1 MPAEVPVEQEPAS
14 ATDRSQEPAPTADR
28 ILDAAFAA
36 MAAHGLHRLSLED
49 VAREA
54 GLSRQTVYRYF
65 GSKDAL
71 VTAAILR
78 EEAVLL
84 EHMAQAIAS
93 HDDLRPAMEAAIVVG
108 LRAAREHPVLD
119 RLLATE
125 PEALLPFLTTGGGP
139 VLSAARPVIED
150 LLEQRLPHV
159 AKPTLHRVAD
169 ATTRLFISYAIN
181 PPDDEIEDVAAGLV
195 DLILHGLKTEEHA

>member
-1 MPAEVPVEQEPAS
+1 M
-14 ATDRSQEPAPTADR
+14 APTRDR
-28 ILDAAFAA
+28 ILDAALVA

-54 GLSRQTVYRYF
+54 AMSRQTVYRYF

-71 VTAAILR
+71 VTAVILR
-78 EEAVLL
+78 EEAGFL
-84 EHMAQAIAS
+84 ERMADAVEA
-93 HDDLRPAMEAAIVVG
+93 HEDLRPAMEAAIVAG
-108 LRAAREHPVLD
+108 LRAAREHPLLD

-139 VLSAARPVIED
+139 VLSAARPAIQE

-159 AKPTLHRVAD
+159 ASTTLHRVAD

-195 DLILHGLKTEEHA
+195 DLILHGLKTEEHAR

>member
-1 MPAEVPVEQEPAS
+1 M
-14 ATDRSQEPAPTADR
+14 SQPTHDR

-65 GSKDAL
+65 ANRDAL
-71 VTAAILR
+71 VTAVILR
-78 EEAVLL
+78 EEQGFLDQ
-84 EHMAQAIAS
+84 MAEAIEA
-93 HDDLRPAMEAAIVVG
+93 HDDLRPAMEAAIVAG
-108 LRAAREHPVLD
+108 LEAARAHPLLD

-139 VLSAARPVIED
+139 VLSAARPAISD
-150 LLEQRLPHV
+150 LLEERLPHV
-159 AKPTLHRVAD
+159 ATPTLHRVAD

-181 PPDDEIEDVAAGLV
+181 PPDDDIADVAAGLV
-195 DLILHGLKTEEHA
+195 DLILHGLKTEESA

>member
-1 MPAEVPVEQEPAS
+1 MAVPTEQ
-14 ATDRSQEPAPTADR
+14 R
-28 ILDAAFAA
+28 ILDAAMAA
-36 MAAHGLHRLSLED
+36 MASYGLAKLSLED

-54 GLSRQTVYRYF
+54 GMSRQTVYRYF

-78 EEAVLL
+78 EEQGFLDVMAEAVTA
-84 EHMAQAIAS
+84 H
-93 HDDLRPAMEAAIVVG
+93 HDVRPAMEAAIVTG
-108 LRAAREHPVLD
+108 LRAAREHPLLD

-139 VLSAARPVIED
+139 VLSAARPAIHA

-159 AKPTLHRVAD
+159 APRILHHAAD
-169 ATTRLFISYAIN
+169 TATRLFISYAIN
-181 PPDDEIEDVAAGLV
+181 PPDDDIEDVAAGLV
-195 DLILHGLKTEEHA
+195 DLILHGLKTEERDA

>member
-1 MPAEVPVEQEPAS
+1 MPTRE
-14 ATDRSQEPAPTADR
+14 R
-28 ILDAAFAA
+28 ILDAAFTAIVS
-36 MAAHGLHRLSLED
+36 HGLQRTSLED

-65 GSKDAL
+65 ANKDAL
-71 VTAAILR
+71 VTAVILR
-78 EEAVLL
+78 EEEGFLERMAAAV
-84 EHMAQAIAS
+84 EAHT
-93 HDDLRPAMEAAIVVG
+93 DLRPAMEAGIVAG
-108 LRAAREHPVLD
+108 LTAARDHPLLS

-139 VLSAARPVIED
+139 VLSAARPAIED

-159 AKPTLHRVAD
+159 AKPTLTRVAD

-181 PPDDEIEDVAAGLV
+181 PPDDDITDVAAGLV
-195 DLILHGLKTEEHA
+195 DLILHGLKTEES